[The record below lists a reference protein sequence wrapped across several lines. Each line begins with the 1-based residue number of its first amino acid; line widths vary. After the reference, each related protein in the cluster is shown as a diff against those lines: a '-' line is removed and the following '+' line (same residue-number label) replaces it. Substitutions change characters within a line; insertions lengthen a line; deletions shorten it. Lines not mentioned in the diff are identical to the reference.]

1 MKFTATFLVLFMVVL
16 MAGSGECGWK
26 KWLRKGA
33 KHLGQAAIKGLA
45 SCEEQQ
51 ELDKRSMDDEPSAIV
66 FD

>member
-26 KWLRKGA
+26 KWFTKGERLSQRHFA
-33 KHLGQAAIKGLA
+33 DV
-45 SCEEQQ
+45 EQQ
-51 ELDKRSMDDEPSAIV
+51 ELDKRSVDDEPSSIA